1 MTITE
6 LIEKLNEYRKKYGD
20 LSITCNGK
28 EFFIVLIKEDHF
40 DIEENLGHIDD
51 NN

>member
-6 LIEKLNEYRKKYGD
+6 LIKKLNRYKEEYGD
-20 LSITCNGK
+20 LPITCNK
-28 EFFIVLIKEDHF
+28 KDFFIFLVDESL
-40 DIEENLGHIDD
+40 DIQENFGHIDD

>member
-6 LIEKLNEYRKKYGD
+6 LIKNLNRYKKYGD
-20 LSITCNGK
+20 LPITCNSR
-28 EFFIVLIKEDHF
+28 EFFIFLIKDEYF
-40 DIEENLGHIDD
+40 DIQENEGHIDD